1 MGRLLGQGWRLAPR
15 AAVLA
20 ALCAAACSTGGTPD
34 AGTGGSAG
42 TGAATSGGGS
52 MAEARALIAQN
63 RLDEAQQLL
72 SAQPSDPESLLLQ
85 GKVWLKR
92 AETAPLPTPPPAPSP
107 LPRGAAAPLA
117 PEFKPEELQA
127 VSFFEKAI
135 ASRPDYAEAHVAL
148 AELLAPHALR
158 RHAAQ
163 RGPAEPAPRG
173 RRRKPAP
180 PPAAL
185 PDTGGVDV
193 SVDRV
198 VRAYQFALQGDQA
211 STTLPEAMIG
221 FGIQAGRIDA
231 AEIGHQE
238 LLKRVREKPA
248 PFIRYGD
255 FLLNHKG
262 EPEAAIEQYR
272 QALIWAPD
280 DDATR
285 AKIAEIFL
293 ARGIQAFGQQQF
305 ASAEQQFD
313 QAKKWITD
321 RGSAQAQRLQD
332 YQTRLREIRVR

>member
-1 MGRLLGQGWRLAPR
+1 VRTPGRRWRWSAGLG
-15 AAVLA
+15 LA
-20 ALCAAACSTGGTPD
+20 AALGAAACGGGGSTGGSS
-34 AGTGGSAG
+34 GGSAG
-42 TGAATSGGGS
+42 PPSGGS
-52 MAEARALIAQN
+52 APLAEARALIAQN
-63 RLDEAQQLL
+63 RLDEALQQL
-72 SAQPSDPESLLLQ
+72 SAQPADPENLLLQ
-85 GKVWLKR
+85 GKVWVKK

-107 LPRGAAAPLA
+107 LPRGMAAPVA

-127 VSFFEKAI
+127 VSLFEKAI
-135 ASRPDYAEAHVAL
+135 AGRPDSAEAHVAL

-158 RHAAQ
+158 RQAA
-163 RGPAEPAPRG
+163 RNVPAQEAPRG
-173 RRRKPAP
+173 RRRKAAPP

-193 SVDRV
+193 SLDRV
-198 VRAYQFALQGDQA
+198 VRAYQFALQADQTSA
-211 STTLPEAMIG
+211 TLPEAMIG

-231 AEIGHQE
+231 AEIGHRE

-248 PFIRYGD
+248 PFILYGD

-272 QALIWAPD
+272 QALIWAPE

-285 AKIAEIFL
+285 AKIAEIYL
-293 ARGIQAFGQQQF
+293 ARGIQAFNQQQF

-332 YQTRLREIRVR
+332 YQARLREIRVR